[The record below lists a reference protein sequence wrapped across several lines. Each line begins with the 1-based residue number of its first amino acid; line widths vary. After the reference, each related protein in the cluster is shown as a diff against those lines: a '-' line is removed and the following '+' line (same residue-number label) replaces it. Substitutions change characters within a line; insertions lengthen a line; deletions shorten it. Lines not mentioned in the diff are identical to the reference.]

1 MNLRKLIVRN
11 KRILSEYFNIQLETK
26 EDLYNRTEENVKNFI
41 KTYENVLFNEDYC
54 KLKEFTEE
62 TGLSVL
68 RVYHVQNSYNE
79 FYLDERGIFAKWEND
94 YDILNDNCYIF
105 KHHLTIH
112 IYIDKIVNENNCIY
126 GFIKNQKKLI
136 YKENEEYSKVKYD
149 GRTIRGLIHQE
160 DLSKEDMIKKICM
173 LLPKQVFTKLK
184 IEQIKQIECIYPFED
199 ILILKNN
206 GELYVNGK
214 LYAKNVRELCC
225 LTSYR
230 TYIIFENQNV
240 ELYTCT
246 FIQSSSIIVNAT
258 KTLTVNESFIA
269 TLTDER
275 DLFISTIGS
284 DNCGSDFDYDNSIDF
299 YLSDVDDFTYTY
311 DFDNKV
317 ATLNLIVGGNKILFP
332 LNIILR
338 K

>member
-1 MNLRKLIVRN
+1 MKKLIVRN
-11 KRILSEYFNIQLETK
+11 KRVLSEYFNIQLEAK
-26 EDLYNRTEENVKNFI
+26 EDLYNRTEENVKKFI
-41 KTYENVLFNEDYC
+41 KNYENVLFNENYD
-54 KLKEFTEE
+54 KLKEFTEKI
-62 TGLSVL
+62 GLSIL

-94 YDILNDNCYIF
+94 YNISNDKCYIF

-112 IYIDKIVNENNCIY
+112 IYLDKIINENNCIY
-126 GFIKNQKKLI
+126 GFIKGKKNLI
-136 YKENEEYSKVKYD
+136 YETNEEHNKVKYD
-149 GRTIRGLIHQE
+149 GKTIRRLIYQE
-160 DLSKEDMIKKICM
+160 DLLKDEMIKNVCA
-173 LLPKQVFTKLK
+173 LLPKQVFPKLK
-184 IEQIKQIECIYPFED
+184 IEQIKQIECIYPFDD

-206 GELYVNGK
+206 GDLFVNGK

-225 LTSYR
+225 LTLYR
-230 TYIIFENQNV
+230 TYIIFENQTV

-246 FIQSSSIIVNAT
+246 FILSSSTTVKAT
-258 KTLTVNESFIA
+258 KTLTFNESFIA
-269 TLTDER
+269 SLTKDR

-284 DNCGSDFDYDNSIDF
+284 DDCENDFDLDNCIDF

-332 LNIILR
+332 LNIIVR